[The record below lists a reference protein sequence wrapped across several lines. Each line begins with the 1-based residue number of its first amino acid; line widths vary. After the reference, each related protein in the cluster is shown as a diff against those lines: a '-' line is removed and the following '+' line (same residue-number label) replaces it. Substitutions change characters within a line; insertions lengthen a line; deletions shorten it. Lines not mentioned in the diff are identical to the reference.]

1 MTDEAYRTE
10 HFGLDERT
18 AQSARD
24 VMDILVGNA
33 LAISALDLDTG
44 ELRLIKR
51 GIELPQIEA
60 DKPMLFSTFNNLLI
74 AQKLIHPEDG
84 DGYLHGTAL
93 SALRTVFFGG
103 EKQVYLRY
111 RQKVD
116 GEYRWVALAIVA
128 GKRCEPG
135 CAQVAMVLSGASGSG
150 HANRPSEPRGVD
162 YDCDPLTG
170 LLNRRR
176 FERDLEWWGR
186 NRPETLTCVYI
197 DVVGLHE
204 INNHLGHK
212 AGDGMLCAVVGAMQR
227 MFPLADTYRIGGD
240 EFVVLWADHTGEQ
253 GAEAAARIKALLRES
268 NYEIS
273 VGVHQIEPDE
283 NLEDGVDRA
292 ENAMRRDKEAYYR
305 ETGNLDQMRVL
316 NEKLERI
323 LVEKRDMDMFLRAI
337 APRYIGVY
345 AVDNDTG
352 RMRSIVIPD
361 RFRRIVKE
369 AKGLFIPALAQYAK
383 DVVADAWRGTFEPFL
398 DLPGVIRRVEREG
411 MVCATFRRRDGAW
424 IRLQV
429 MRYLPDEDEGGGT
442 LWIFPPQTRT
452 NSALDSAAHV
462 RYNVPCCK
470 EKITEIPDIPPVNEQ
485 WDC

>member
-51 GIELPQIEA
+51 GIELPRIEA

-74 AQKLIHPEDG
+74 AQRLIHPEDG

-128 GKRCEPG
+128 GKQCESG
-135 CAQVAMVLSGASGSG
+135 CAQVAMVLSGANGSG
-150 HANRPSEPRGVD
+150 HANRPSEPREVD

-212 AGDGMLCAVVGAMQR
+212 AGDGMLCAVAGAMQR

-383 DVVADAWRGTFEPFL
+383 EVVADAWRESFDPFL

-411 MVCATFRRRDGAW
+411 MVCATFRRKDGAW

-442 LWIFPPQTRT
+442 LWIF
-452 NSALDSAAHV
+452 SAA
-462 RYNVPCCK
+462 
-470 EKITEIPDIPPVNEQ
+470 DADEQ
-485 WDC
+485 RA

>member
-84 DGYLHGTAL
+84 DGYLRGTAL

-128 GKRCEPG
+128 GKRCESG
-135 CAQVAMVLSGASGSG
+135 CAQVAMVLSGANGSG
-150 HANRPSEPRGVD
+150 HANRPSEPREVD

-186 NRPETLTCVYI
+186 NRPEALTCVYI

-212 AGDGMLCAVVGAMQR
+212 AGDGMLCAVAGAMQR

-305 ETGNLDQMRVL
+305 ETGNLGQMRML

-352 RMRSIVIPD
+352 RMRSIVIPE

-369 AKGLFIPALAQYAK
+369 AKGVFIPALAQYAEE
-383 DVVADAWRGTFEPFL
+383 VVADAWRGSFAPLL
-398 DLPGVIRRVEREG
+398 DLPGVIRRIEREG

-424 IRLQV
+424 IHLQV

-442 LWIFPPQTRT
+442 LWIF
-452 NSALDSAAHV
+452 SAA
-462 RYNVPCCK
+462 
-470 EKITEIPDIPPVNEQ
+470 DADEQ
-485 WDC
+485 RA

>member
-33 LAISALDLDTG
+33 LTISALDLDTG

-51 GIELPQIEA
+51 GIELPRIEA

-84 DGYLHGTAL
+84 DGYLRGTAL

-111 RQKVD
+111 RQKAD

-128 GKRCEPG
+128 GKRCESG
-135 CAQVAMVLSGASGSG
+135 CAQVAMVLSGANGSG

-212 AGDGMLCAVVGAMQR
+212 AGDGMLCAVAGAMQR

-369 AKGLFIPALAQYAK
+369 AKGLFSPALAQYAEE
-383 DVVADAWRGTFEPFL
+383 VVADAWRGSFAPLL

-411 MVCATFRRRDGAW
+411 TVCATFRRRDGAW

-442 LWIFPPQTRT
+442 LWIF
-452 NSALDSAAHV
+452 SAA
-462 RYNVPCCK
+462 
-470 EKITEIPDIPPVNEQ
+470 DADEQ
-485 WDC
+485 RA

>member
-33 LAISALDLDTG
+33 LTISALDLDTG

-51 GIELPQIEA
+51 GIELPRIEA

-84 DGYLHGTAL
+84 DGYLRGTAL

-111 RQKVD
+111 RQKID

-135 CAQVAMVLSGASGSG
+135 CAQVAIVLSGANGSG

-212 AGDGMLCAVVGAMQR
+212 AGDGMLCAVAGAMQR

-369 AKGLFIPALAQYAK
+369 AKGLFSPALAQYAEE
-383 DVVADAWRGTFEPFL
+383 VVADAWRGSFAPLL

-411 MVCATFRRRDGAW
+411 TVCATFRRRDGAW

-442 LWIFPPQTRT
+442 LWIF
-452 NSALDSAAHV
+452 SAA
-462 RYNVPCCK
+462 
-470 EKITEIPDIPPVNEQ
+470 DADEQ
-485 WDC
+485 RA

>member
-24 VMDILVGNA
+24 VIDILVGNA

-84 DGYLHGTAL
+84 DGYLRGTAL
-93 SALRTVFFGG
+93 SALRTAFFGG

-128 GKRCEPG
+128 GKRCESG
-135 CAQVAMVLSGASGSG
+135 CAQVAMVLSGANGSG
-150 HANRPSEPRGVD
+150 HANRPSEPREVD

-186 NRPETLTCVYI
+186 NRPEALTCVYI

-212 AGDGMLCAVVGAMQR
+212 AGDGMLCAVAGAMQR

-316 NEKLERI
+316 NENLERI

-369 AKGLFIPALAQYAK
+369 AKGLFIPALAQYAEE
-383 DVVADAWRGTFEPFL
+383 VVADAWRGSFAPLL

-411 MVCATFRRRDGAW
+411 TVCATFRRRDGAW

-442 LWIFPPQTRT
+442 LWIF
-452 NSALDSAAHV
+452 SAA
-462 RYNVPCCK
+462 
-470 EKITEIPDIPPVNEQ
+470 DADEQ
-485 WDC
+485 RA

>member
-10 HFGLDERT
+10 YFGLDERT

-84 DGYLHGTAL
+84 DGYLRGTAL

-128 GKRCEPG
+128 GKRCESG
-135 CAQVAMVLSGASGSG
+135 CAQVAMVLSGANGSG
-150 HANRPSEPRGVD
+150 HANRPSEPREVD

-212 AGDGMLCAVVGAMQR
+212 AGDGMLCAVAGAMQR

-305 ETGNLDQMRVL
+305 ETGNLGQMRVL

-323 LVEKRDMDMFLRAI
+323 LVEKRDMDVFLRAI

-369 AKGLFIPALAQYAK
+369 AKGLFIPALAQYAEE
-383 DVVADAWRGTFEPFL
+383 VVADAWRGSFDPLL

-442 LWIFPPQTRT
+442 LWIF
-452 NSALDSAAHV
+452 SAA
-462 RYNVPCCK
+462 
-470 EKITEIPDIPPVNEQ
+470 DADEQ
-485 WDC
+485 RA

>member
-33 LAISALDLDTG
+33 LTISALDLDTG

-51 GIELPQIEA
+51 GIELPRIEA

-84 DGYLHGTAL
+84 DGYLRGTAL

-111 RQKVD
+111 RQKID

-135 CAQVAMVLSGASGSG
+135 CAQVAIVLSGANGSG

-186 NRPETLTCVYI
+186 NRPEALTCVYI

-212 AGDGMLCAVVGAMQR
+212 AGDGMLCAVAGAMQR

-369 AKGLFIPALAQYAK
+369 AKGLFIPALAQYAEE
-383 DVVADAWRGTFEPFL
+383 VVADAWRGSFDPLL

-411 MVCATFRRRDGAW
+411 MVCATFRRRAGAW

-442 LWIFPPQTRT
+442 LWIF
-452 NSALDSAAHV
+452 SAA
-462 RYNVPCCK
+462 
-470 EKITEIPDIPPVNEQ
+470 DADEQ
-485 WDC
+485 RA

>member
-18 AQSARD
+18 AQSARN

-84 DGYLHGTAL
+84 DGYLRGTAL

-128 GKRCEPG
+128 GKRCESG
-135 CAQVAMVLSGASGSG
+135 CAQVAMVLSGANGSG

-186 NRPETLTCVYI
+186 NRPEALTCVYI

-212 AGDGMLCAVVGAMQR
+212 AGDGMLCAVAGAMQR

-305 ETGNLDQMRVL
+305 ETGNLGQMRML

-323 LVEKRDMDMFLRAI
+323 LVEKRDMDVFLRAI
-337 APRYIGVY
+337 APRYMGVY

-369 AKGLFIPALAQYAK
+369 AKGLFIPALAQYAEE
-383 DVVADAWRGTFEPFL
+383 VVADAWRGSFAPLL
-398 DLPGVIRRVEREG
+398 DLSGVIRRVEREG
-411 MVCATFRRRDGAW
+411 TVCATFRRRDGAW

-442 LWIFPPQTRT
+442 LWIF
-452 NSALDSAAHV
+452 SAA
-462 RYNVPCCK
+462 
-470 EKITEIPDIPPVNEQ
+470 DADEQ
-485 WDC
+485 RA

>member
-10 HFGLDERT
+10 YFGLDERT

-84 DGYLHGTAL
+84 DGYLRGTAL
-93 SALRTVFFGG
+93 SALRTAFFGG

-128 GKRCEPG
+128 GKRCESG
-135 CAQVAMVLSGASGSG
+135 CAQVAMVLSGANGSG
-150 HANRPSEPRGVD
+150 HANRPSEPREVD

-186 NRPETLTCVYI
+186 NRPEALTCVYI

-212 AGDGMLCAVVGAMQR
+212 AGDGMLCAVAGAMQR

-369 AKGLFIPALAQYAK
+369 AKGLFIPALAQYAEE
-383 DVVADAWRGTFEPFL
+383 VVADAWRGSFAPLL

-411 MVCATFRRRDGAW
+411 TVCATFRRRDGAW

-442 LWIFPPQTRT
+442 LWIF
-452 NSALDSAAHV
+452 SAA
-462 RYNVPCCK
+462 
-470 EKITEIPDIPPVNEQ
+470 DADEQ
-485 WDC
+485 RA

>member
-10 HFGLDERT
+10 HFGLNERT

-51 GIELPQIEA
+51 GIELPRIEA

-74 AQKLIHPEDG
+74 AQRLIHPEDG

-135 CAQVAMVLSGASGSG
+135 CAQVAMVLSGANGSG

-212 AGDGMLCAVVGAMQR
+212 AGDGMLCAVAGAMQR

-369 AKGLFIPALAQYAK
+369 AKGLFIPALAQYAEE
-383 DVVADAWRGTFEPFL
+383 VVADAWRGSFDPLL

-411 MVCATFRRRDGAW
+411 TVYATFRRKDGAW

-442 LWIFPPQTRT
+442 LWIF
-452 NSALDSAAHV
+452 SAA
-462 RYNVPCCK
+462 
-470 EKITEIPDIPPVNEQ
+470 DADEQ
-485 WDC
+485 RA

>member
-44 ELRLIKR
+44 ELRLVKR
-51 GIELPQIEA
+51 GIELPRIEA

-74 AQKLIHPEDG
+74 AQRLIHPEDG

-93 SALRTVFFGG
+93 SALRTAFFGG
-103 EKQVYLRY
+103 ERQIYLRY

-135 CAQVAMVLSGASGSG
+135 CAQVAMVLSGANGSG
-150 HANRPSEPRGVD
+150 HANRPSEARGVD

-212 AGDGMLCAVVGAMQR
+212 AGDGMLCAVAGAMQR
-227 MFPLADTYRIGGD
+227 MFPLADAYRIGGD

-305 ETGNLDQMRVL
+305 ETGNLGQMRML

-337 APRYIGVY
+337 APRYMGVY

-369 AKGLFIPALAQYAK
+369 AKGLFIPALAQYAEE
-383 DVVADAWRGTFEPFL
+383 VVEDAWRGSFAPLL

-411 MVCATFRRRDGAW
+411 MVCATFRRKDGAW

-442 LWIFPPQTRT
+442 LWIF
-452 NSALDSAAHV
+452 SAADADKQ
-462 RYNVPCCK
+462 RA
-470 EKITEIPDIPPVNEQ
+470 
-485 WDC
+485 

>member
-84 DGYLHGTAL
+84 DGYLRGTAL
-93 SALRTVFFGG
+93 SALRTVFFSG

-128 GKRCEPG
+128 GKRCESG

-150 HANRPSEPRGVD
+150 HANRPSEPREVD

-212 AGDGMLCAVVGAMQR
+212 AGDGMLCAVAGAMQR

-305 ETGNLDQMRVL
+305 ETGNLDQMCVL

-369 AKGLFIPALAQYAK
+369 AKGLFIPALAQYAEE
-383 DVVADAWRGTFEPFL
+383 VVADAWRGSFDPFL

-442 LWIFPPQTRT
+442 LWIF
-452 NSALDSAAHV
+452 SAA
-462 RYNVPCCK
+462 
-470 EKITEIPDIPPVNEQ
+470 DADEQ
-485 WDC
+485 RA

>member
-1 MTDEAYRTE
+1 MTDEACRTE
-10 HFGLDERT
+10 HFGLNERT

-51 GIELPQIEA
+51 GIELPRIEA
-60 DKPMLFSTFNNLLI
+60 DKPMLFSTFDNLLI
-74 AQKLIHPEDG
+74 AQRLIYPEDG

-103 EKQVYLRY
+103 ERQIYLRY

-135 CAQVAMVLSGASGSG
+135 CAQVAMVLSGANGSG

-212 AGDGMLCAVVGAMQR
+212 AGDGMLCAVAGAMQR

-253 GAEAAARIKALLRES
+253 GAEAAAPDLRGGAALVIAALAARGRSRIADTGHIDRGYACFVQMLTEL
-268 NYEIS
+268 
-273 VGVHQIEPDE
+273 GAQIE
-283 NLEDGVDRA
+283 
-292 ENAMRRDKEAYYR
+292 R
-305 ETGNLDQMRVL
+305 EMPCRSTC
-316 NEKLERI
+316 EKKTPSKKQI
-323 LVEKRDMDMFLRAI
+323 
-337 APRYIGVY
+337 
-345 AVDNDTG
+345 
-352 RMRSIVIPD
+352 
-361 RFRRIVKE
+361 
-369 AKGLFIPALAQYAK
+369 
-383 DVVADAWRGTFEPFL
+383 
-398 DLPGVIRRVEREG
+398 
-411 MVCATFRRRDGAW
+411 
-424 IRLQV
+424 
-429 MRYLPDEDEGGGT
+429 
-442 LWIFPPQTRT
+442 
-452 NSALDSAAHV
+452 
-462 RYNVPCCK
+462 
-470 EKITEIPDIPPVNEQ
+470 
-485 WDC
+485 

>member
-10 HFGLDERT
+10 YFGLDERT
-18 AQSARD
+18 AQFARD

-84 DGYLHGTAL
+84 DGYLRGTAL

-135 CAQVAMVLSGASGSG
+135 CAQVAMVLSGANGSG

-212 AGDGMLCAVVGAMQR
+212 AGDGMLCAVAGAMQR

-369 AKGLFIPALAQYAK
+369 AKGLFIPALAQYAEE
-383 DVVADAWRGTFEPFL
+383 VVADAWRGSFAPLL

-411 MVCATFRRRDGAW
+411 TVCATFRRRDGAW

-442 LWIFPPQTRT
+442 LWIF
-452 NSALDSAAHV
+452 SAA
-462 RYNVPCCK
+462 
-470 EKITEIPDIPPVNEQ
+470 DADEQ
-485 WDC
+485 RA

>member
-33 LAISALDLDTG
+33 LAISALDLETG

-51 GIELPQIEA
+51 GIELPRIDA

-74 AQKLIHPEDG
+74 AQRLIHPEDG

-93 SALRTVFFGG
+93 SALRTVFFSG

-128 GKRCEPG
+128 GKRCESG
-135 CAQVAMVLSGASGSG
+135 CAQVAMVLSGANGSG
-150 HANRPSEPRGVD
+150 HANRPSEPREVD

-212 AGDGMLCAVVGAMQR
+212 AGDGMLCAVAGAMQR

-345 AVDNDTG
+345 AVDSDTG

-369 AKGLFIPALAQYAK
+369 AKGLFSPALAQYAEE
-383 DVVADAWRGTFEPFL
+383 VVADAWRGSFAPLL

-442 LWIFPPQTRT
+442 LWIF
-452 NSALDSAAHV
+452 SAA
-462 RYNVPCCK
+462 
-470 EKITEIPDIPPVNEQ
+470 DADEQ
-485 WDC
+485 RA

>member
-1 MTDEAYRTE
+1 
-10 HFGLDERT
+10 
-18 AQSARD
+18 
-24 VMDILVGNA
+24 
-33 LAISALDLDTG
+33 
-44 ELRLIKR
+44 
-51 GIELPQIEA
+51 
-60 DKPMLFSTFNNLLI
+60 
-74 AQKLIHPEDG
+74 
-84 DGYLHGTAL
+84 
-93 SALRTVFFGG
+93 
-103 EKQVYLRY
+103 
-111 RQKVD
+111 
-116 GEYRWVALAIVA
+116 
-128 GKRCEPG
+128 
-135 CAQVAMVLSGASGSG
+135 
-150 HANRPSEPRGVD
+150 
-162 YDCDPLTG
+162 
-170 LLNRRR
+170 
-176 FERDLEWWGR
+176 
-186 NRPETLTCVYI
+186 
-197 DVVGLHE
+197 
-204 INNHLGHK
+204 
-212 AGDGMLCAVVGAMQR
+212 

-369 AKGLFIPALAQYAK
+369 AKELFIPALAQYAEE
-383 DVVADAWRGTFEPFL
+383 VVADAWRGSFAPLL

-442 LWIFPPQTRT
+442 LWIF
-452 NSALDSAAHV
+452 SAA
-462 RYNVPCCK
+462 
-470 EKITEIPDIPPVNEQ
+470 DADEQ
-485 WDC
+485 RA

>member
-84 DGYLHGTAL
+84 DGYLRGTAL

-135 CAQVAMVLSGASGSG
+135 CAQVAMVLSGANGSG

-212 AGDGMLCAVVGAMQR
+212 AGDGMLCAVAGAMQR

-292 ENAMRRDKEAYYR
+292 ENAMRRDKKAYYR

-369 AKGLFIPALAQYAK
+369 AKGLFIPALAQYAEE
-383 DVVADAWRGTFEPFL
+383 VVADAWRGSFAPLL

-411 MVCATFRRRDGAW
+411 TVCATFRRRDGAW

-442 LWIFPPQTRT
+442 LWIF
-452 NSALDSAAHV
+452 SAA
-462 RYNVPCCK
+462 
-470 EKITEIPDIPPVNEQ
+470 DADEQ
-485 WDC
+485 RA

>member
-1 MTDEAYRTE
+1 
-10 HFGLDERT
+10 
-18 AQSARD
+18 
-24 VMDILVGNA
+24 
-33 LAISALDLDTG
+33 
-44 ELRLIKR
+44 
-51 GIELPQIEA
+51 
-60 DKPMLFSTFNNLLI
+60 
-74 AQKLIHPEDG
+74 
-84 DGYLHGTAL
+84 
-93 SALRTVFFGG
+93 
-103 EKQVYLRY
+103 
-111 RQKVD
+111 
-116 GEYRWVALAIVA
+116 
-128 GKRCEPG
+128 
-135 CAQVAMVLSGASGSG
+135 MVLSGANGSG

-212 AGDGMLCAVVGAMQR
+212 AGDGMLCAVAGAMQR

-369 AKGLFIPALAQYAK
+369 AKGLFIPALAQYAEE
-383 DVVADAWRGTFEPFL
+383 VVADAWRGSFDPFL

-442 LWIFPPQTRT
+442 LWIF
-452 NSALDSAAHV
+452 SAA
-462 RYNVPCCK
+462 
-470 EKITEIPDIPPVNEQ
+470 DADEQ
-485 WDC
+485 RA

>member
-84 DGYLHGTAL
+84 DGYLRGTAL

-128 GKRCEPG
+128 GKRCESG
-135 CAQVAMVLSGASGSG
+135 CAQVAMVLSGANGSG

-212 AGDGMLCAVVGAMQR
+212 AGDGMLCAVAGAMQR

-369 AKGLFIPALAQYAK
+369 AKGLFIPALAQYAEE
-383 DVVADAWRGTFEPFL
+383 VVADAWRGSFAPLL

-411 MVCATFRRRDGAW
+411 MVCATFRRMDGAW

-442 LWIFPPQTRT
+442 LWIF
-452 NSALDSAAHV
+452 SAA
-462 RYNVPCCK
+462 
-470 EKITEIPDIPPVNEQ
+470 DADEQ
-485 WDC
+485 RA

>member
-18 AQSARD
+18 AQSARN

-84 DGYLHGTAL
+84 DGYLRGTAL

-128 GKRCEPG
+128 GKRCESG
-135 CAQVAMVLSGASGSG
+135 CAQVAMVLSGANGSG
-150 HANRPSEPRGVD
+150 HANRPSEPREVD

-212 AGDGMLCAVVGAMQR
+212 AGDGMLCAVAGAMQR

-369 AKGLFIPALAQYAK
+369 AKGLFIPALAQYAEE
-383 DVVADAWRGTFEPFL
+383 VVADAWRGSFAPLL

-411 MVCATFRRRDGAW
+411 TVCATFRRRDGAW

-442 LWIFPPQTRT
+442 LWIF
-452 NSALDSAAHV
+452 SAA
-462 RYNVPCCK
+462 
-470 EKITEIPDIPPVNEQ
+470 DADEQ
-485 WDC
+485 RA

>member
-10 HFGLDERT
+10 HFGMDERT

-84 DGYLHGTAL
+84 DGYLRGTAL

-128 GKRCEPG
+128 GKRCESG
-135 CAQVAMVLSGASGSG
+135 CAQVAMVLSGANGSG

-212 AGDGMLCAVVGAMQR
+212 AGDGMLCAVAGAMQR

-369 AKGLFIPALAQYAK
+369 AKGLFIPALAQYAEE
-383 DVVADAWRGTFEPFL
+383 VVADAWRGSFAPLL
-398 DLPGVIRRVEREG
+398 DLPGVIRRAEREG
-411 MVCATFRRRDGAW
+411 MVCETFRRRDGAW

-442 LWIFPPQTRT
+442 LWIF
-452 NSALDSAAHV
+452 SAA
-462 RYNVPCCK
+462 
-470 EKITEIPDIPPVNEQ
+470 DADEQ
-485 WDC
+485 RA

>member
-84 DGYLHGTAL
+84 DGYLRGTAL

-128 GKRCEPG
+128 GKRCESG
-135 CAQVAMVLSGASGSG
+135 CAQVAMVLSGANGSG
-150 HANRPSEPRGVD
+150 HANRPSEPREVD

-212 AGDGMLCAVVGAMQR
+212 AGDGMLCAVAGAMQR

-305 ETGNLDQMRVL
+305 ETGNLGQMRVL

-323 LVEKRDMDMFLRAI
+323 LVEKRDMDVFLRAI
-337 APRYIGVY
+337 ASRYIGVY

-369 AKGLFIPALAQYAK
+369 AKGLFIPALAQYAEE
-383 DVVADAWRGTFEPFL
+383 VVADAWRGSFDPLL

-442 LWIFPPQTRT
+442 LWIF
-452 NSALDSAAHV
+452 SAA
-462 RYNVPCCK
+462 
-470 EKITEIPDIPPVNEQ
+470 DADEQ
-485 WDC
+485 RA

>member
-10 HFGLDERT
+10 HFGLNERT

-84 DGYLHGTAL
+84 DGYLRGTAL

-135 CAQVAMVLSGASGSG
+135 CAQVAIVLSGANGSG
-150 HANRPSEPRGVD
+150 HANRPGEPREVD

-212 AGDGMLCAVVGAMQR
+212 AGDGMLCAVAGAMQR

-337 APRYIGVY
+337 APRYMGVY

-369 AKGLFIPALAQYAK
+369 AKGLFIPALAQYAEE
-383 DVVADAWRGTFEPFL
+383 VVADAWRGSFAPLL
-398 DLPGVIRRVEREG
+398 DLPGVIRRVGREG
-411 MVCATFRRRDGAW
+411 TVCATFRRRDGAW

-442 LWIFPPQTRT
+442 LWIF
-452 NSALDSAAHV
+452 SAA
-462 RYNVPCCK
+462 
-470 EKITEIPDIPPVNEQ
+470 DADEQ
-485 WDC
+485 RA

>member
-84 DGYLHGTAL
+84 DGYLRGTAL

-212 AGDGMLCAVVGAMQR
+212 AGDGMLCAVAGAMQR

-240 EFVVLWADHTGEQ
+240 EFVVLWADHTGVQ

-369 AKGLFIPALAQYAK
+369 AKGLFIPALAQYAEE
-383 DVVADAWRGTFEPFL
+383 VVADAWRGSFDPLL

-442 LWIFPPQTRT
+442 LWIF
-452 NSALDSAAHV
+452 SAA
-462 RYNVPCCK
+462 
-470 EKITEIPDIPPVNEQ
+470 DADEQ
-485 WDC
+485 RA

>member
-10 HFGLDERT
+10 HFSLDERT

-24 VMDILVGNA
+24 VIDILVGNA

-84 DGYLHGTAL
+84 DGYLRGTAL

-128 GKRCEPG
+128 GKRCESG
-135 CAQVAMVLSGASGSG
+135 CAQVAMVLSGANGSG
-150 HANRPSEPRGVD
+150 HANRPSEPREVD

-212 AGDGMLCAVVGAMQR
+212 AGDGMLCAVAGAMQR

-369 AKGLFIPALAQYAK
+369 AKGLFIPALAQYAEE
-383 DVVADAWRGTFEPFL
+383 VVADAWRGSFAPLL

-411 MVCATFRRRDGAW
+411 TVCATFRRRDGAW

-442 LWIFPPQTRT
+442 LWIF
-452 NSALDSAAHV
+452 SAA
-462 RYNVPCCK
+462 
-470 EKITEIPDIPPVNEQ
+470 DADEQ
-485 WDC
+485 RA

>member
-51 GIELPQIEA
+51 GIELPRIDA

-74 AQKLIHPEDG
+74 AQRLIHPEDG

-93 SALRTVFFGG
+93 SALRTVFFSG

-128 GKRCEPG
+128 GKRCESG
-135 CAQVAMVLSGASGSG
+135 CAQVAMVLSGANGSG
-150 HANRPSEPRGVD
+150 HANRPSEPREVD

-212 AGDGMLCAVVGAMQR
+212 AGDGMLCAVAGAMQR

-345 AVDNDTG
+345 AVDSDTG

-369 AKGLFIPALAQYAK
+369 AKGLFSPALAQYAEE
-383 DVVADAWRGTFEPFL
+383 VVADAWRGSFAPLL

-442 LWIFPPQTRT
+442 LWIF
-452 NSALDSAAHV
+452 SAA
-462 RYNVPCCK
+462 
-470 EKITEIPDIPPVNEQ
+470 DADEQ
-485 WDC
+485 RA

>member
-84 DGYLHGTAL
+84 DGYLRGTAL
-93 SALRTVFFGG
+93 SALRTMFFGG

-128 GKRCEPG
+128 GKRCESG
-135 CAQVAMVLSGASGSG
+135 CAQVAMVLSGANGSG

-212 AGDGMLCAVVGAMQR
+212 AGDGMLCAVAGAMQR

-240 EFVVLWADHTGEQ
+240 EFVVLWADYTGDQ

-305 ETGNLDQMRVL
+305 ETGNLGQMRVL

-345 AVDNDTG
+345 AVDNNTG

-369 AKGLFIPALAQYAK
+369 AKGLFIPALAQYAEE
-383 DVVADAWRGTFEPFL
+383 VVADAWRGTFDPLL

-442 LWIFPPQTRT
+442 LWIF
-452 NSALDSAAHV
+452 SAA
-462 RYNVPCCK
+462 
-470 EKITEIPDIPPVNEQ
+470 DADEQ
-485 WDC
+485 RA

>member
-10 HFGLDERT
+10 HFSLDERT

-33 LAISALDLDTG
+33 LTISALDLDTG

-51 GIELPQIEA
+51 GIELPRIEA

-84 DGYLHGTAL
+84 DGYLRGTAL

-128 GKRCEPG
+128 GKRCESG
-135 CAQVAMVLSGASGSG
+135 CAQVAMVLSGANGSG

-212 AGDGMLCAVVGAMQR
+212 AGDGMLCAVAGAMQR

-323 LVEKRDMDMFLRAI
+323 LVEKRDMDVFLRAI

-369 AKGLFIPALAQYAK
+369 AKGLFIPALAQYAEE
-383 DVVADAWRGTFEPFL
+383 VVADAWRGSFAPLL

-411 MVCATFRRRDGAW
+411 TVCATFRRRDGAW

-442 LWIFPPQTRT
+442 LWIF
-452 NSALDSAAHV
+452 SAA
-462 RYNVPCCK
+462 
-470 EKITEIPDIPPVNEQ
+470 DADEQ
-485 WDC
+485 RA

>member
-10 HFGLDERT
+10 HFSLDERT

-84 DGYLHGTAL
+84 DGYLRGTAL
-93 SALRTVFFGG
+93 SAMRTMFFGG

-128 GKRCEPG
+128 GKRCESG
-135 CAQVAMVLSGASGSG
+135 CAQVAMVLSGANGSG

-212 AGDGMLCAVVGAMQR
+212 AGDGMLCAVAGAMQR

-240 EFVVLWADHTGEQ
+240 EFVVLWADRTGKQ

-305 ETGNLDQMRVL
+305 ETGNLGQMRVL

-369 AKGLFIPALAQYAK
+369 AKGLFIPALAQYAEE
-383 DVVADAWRGTFEPFL
+383 VVADAWRGSFDPLL
-398 DLPGVIRRVEREG
+398 DLSGVIRRIEREG

-442 LWIFPPQTRT
+442 LWIF
-452 NSALDSAAHV
+452 SAA
-462 RYNVPCCK
+462 
-470 EKITEIPDIPPVNEQ
+470 DADEQ
-485 WDC
+485 RA

>member
-84 DGYLHGTAL
+84 DGYLRGTAL

-128 GKRCEPG
+128 GKRCESG

-212 AGDGMLCAVVGAMQR
+212 AGDGMLCAVAGAMQR

-253 GAEAAARIKALLRES
+253 GADQGAAARIQLR
-268 NYEIS
+268 N
-273 VGVHQIEPDE
+273 
-283 NLEDGVDRA
+283 
-292 ENAMRRDKEAYYR
+292 
-305 ETGNLDQMRVL
+305 
-316 NEKLERI
+316 
-323 LVEKRDMDMFLRAI
+323 
-337 APRYIGVY
+337 
-345 AVDNDTG
+345 
-352 RMRSIVIPD
+352 
-361 RFRRIVKE
+361 
-369 AKGLFIPALAQYAK
+369 
-383 DVVADAWRGTFEPFL
+383 
-398 DLPGVIRRVEREG
+398 
-411 MVCATFRRRDGAW
+411 FRRRAPDRAGREPRGRRGSGGKRHAPRQGGLLSGDGQP
-424 IRLQV
+424 R
-429 MRYLPDEDEGGGT
+429 PDARA
-442 LWIFPPQTRT
+442 QRKART
-452 NSALDSAAHV
+452 DSG
-462 RYNVPCCK
+462 
-470 EKITEIPDIPPVNEQ
+470 
-485 WDC
+485 

>member
-84 DGYLHGTAL
+84 DGYLRGTAL

-135 CAQVAMVLSGASGSG
+135 CAQVAMVLSGANGSG
-150 HANRPSEPRGVD
+150 HANRPSEPREVD

-186 NRPETLTCVYI
+186 NRPEALTCVYI

-212 AGDGMLCAVVGAMQR
+212 AGDGMLCAVAGAMQR

-369 AKGLFIPALAQYAK
+369 AKGLFSPALARYAEE
-383 DVVADAWRGTFEPFL
+383 VVA
-398 DLPGVIRRVEREG
+398 
-411 MVCATFRRRDGAW
+411 VCATFRRRDGAW
-424 IRLQV
+424 ILLQV

-442 LWIFPPQTRT
+442 LWIF
-452 NSALDSAAHV
+452 SAA
-462 RYNVPCCK
+462 
-470 EKITEIPDIPPVNEQ
+470 DADEQ
-485 WDC
+485 RA

>member
-74 AQKLIHPEDG
+74 AQRLIHPEDG
-84 DGYLHGTAL
+84 DGYLRGTAL

-128 GKRCEPG
+128 GKRCESG
-135 CAQVAMVLSGASGSG
+135 CAQVAMVLSGANGSG
-150 HANRPSEPRGVD
+150 HANRPSEPREVD

-212 AGDGMLCAVVGAMQR
+212 AGDGMLCAVAGAMQR

-305 ETGNLDQMRVL
+305 ETGNLGQMRVL

-345 AVDNDTG
+345 AVDNNTG

-369 AKGLFIPALAQYAK
+369 AKGLFIPALAQYAEE
-383 DVVADAWRGTFEPFL
+383 VVADAWRGTFDPLL

-442 LWIFPPQTRT
+442 LWIF
-452 NSALDSAAHV
+452 SAA
-462 RYNVPCCK
+462 
-470 EKITEIPDIPPVNEQ
+470 DADEQ
-485 WDC
+485 RA

>member
-10 HFGLDERT
+10 HFSLDERT
-18 AQSARD
+18 AQFARD

-84 DGYLHGTAL
+84 DGYLRGTAL

-128 GKRCEPG
+128 GKRCESG
-135 CAQVAMVLSGASGSG
+135 CAQVAMVLSGANGSG
-150 HANRPSEPRGVD
+150 HANRPSEPREVD

-212 AGDGMLCAVVGAMQR
+212 AGDGMLCAVAGAMQR

-268 NYEIS
+268 NYEI
-273 VGVHQIEPDE
+273 GRKTPCAATRRPII
-283 NLEDGVDRA
+283 GRRA
-292 ENAMRRDKEAYYR
+292 TSTRCACSTKSSNGFWLKSAIWTCFCARLR
-305 ETGNLDQMRVL
+305 
-316 NEKLERI
+316 
-323 LVEKRDMDMFLRAI
+323 RAI
-337 APRYIGVY
+337 SACTPWI
-345 AVDNDTG
+345 TT
-352 RMRSIVIPD
+352 
-361 RFRRIVKE
+361 
-369 AKGLFIPALAQYAK
+369 
-383 DVVADAWRGTFEPFL
+383 RG
-398 DLPGVIRRVEREG
+398 G
-411 MVCATFRRRDGAW
+411 CGASSS
-424 IRLQV
+424 QTAS
-429 MRYLPDEDEGGGT
+429 GG
-442 LWIFPPQTRT
+442 
-452 NSALDSAAHV
+452 S
-462 RYNVPCCK
+462 
-470 EKITEIPDIPPVNEQ
+470 
-485 WDC
+485 

>member
-84 DGYLHGTAL
+84 DGYLRGTAL

-128 GKRCEPG
+128 GKRCESG
-135 CAQVAMVLSGASGSG
+135 CAQVAMVLSGANGSG
-150 HANRPSEPRGVD
+150 HANRPSEPRGGD

-186 NRPETLTCVYI
+186 NRPEMLTCVYI

-212 AGDGMLCAVVGAMQR
+212 AGDGMLCAVAGAMQR

-352 RMRSIVIPD
+352 RMRSIVIPG

-369 AKGLFIPALAQYAK
+369 AKGLFIPALAQYAEE
-383 DVVADAWRGTFEPFL
+383 VVADAWRGSFAPLL

-411 MVCATFRRRDGAW
+411 MGCATFRRRDGAW
-424 IRLQV
+424 IHLQV

-442 LWIFPPQTRT
+442 LWIF
-452 NSALDSAAHV
+452 SAA
-462 RYNVPCCK
+462 
-470 EKITEIPDIPPVNEQ
+470 DADEQ
-485 WDC
+485 RA

>member
-33 LAISALDLDTG
+33 LVISALDLDTG

-60 DKPMLFSTFNNLLI
+60 DKPILFSTFNNLLI
-74 AQKLIHPEDG
+74 AQRLIYPEDG

-116 GEYRWVALAIVA
+116 GEYHWVALAIVA
-128 GKRCEPG
+128 GKRCESG
-135 CAQVAMVLSGASGSG
+135 CAQVAMVLSGANGSG

-212 AGDGMLCAVVGAMQR
+212 AGDGMLCAVAGAMQR

-305 ETGNLDQMRVL
+305 ETGNLGQMRML

-369 AKGLFIPALAQYAK
+369 AKGLFIPALAQYAEE
-383 DVVADAWRGTFEPFL
+383 VVADAWRGSFDPFL

-411 MVCATFRRRDGAW
+411 MVCATFRRKDGAW

-442 LWIFPPQTRT
+442 LWIF
-452 NSALDSAAHV
+452 SAA
-462 RYNVPCCK
+462 
-470 EKITEIPDIPPVNEQ
+470 DADEQ
-485 WDC
+485 RA